1 MTLLVALVAT
11 VCVVVLA
18 RDVRSDAAR
27 QPGHRAELNLS
38 FASLSRAVLANED
51 VFAHRAGDL
60 LGHGG
65 SMTRVQFAGV
75 MSLTLLEGREV
86 EQEAGLLASPHLD
99 DDAQAHL
106 ITVVTARVVGVS
118 ELLARAAAAVS
129 LPHPHEPWPGVSSI
143 QASFSGSDSL
153 WSGTVTALASAPG
166 HAHLAASVFPLT
178 AAPLGPDLAALA
190 ASPTLAPVRAVTIAT
205 VSIAPAPFPA
215 PPRDVVLPPTSS
227 MVVDVVVRNEEYIN
241 QKVTVTAV
249 FTPSG
254 ASAPTTRV
262 AHLALAPLGAFAADL
277 ARIPVSAS
285 ERGTLVITLSGAPV
299 AAHGTGTT
307 TYAVTVSPSPTL

>member
-1 MTLLVALVAT
+1 MALLAALVAT

-27 QPGHRAELNLS
+27 QPGHRADLNLS
-38 FASLSRAVLANED
+38 FASLARAVLANED
-51 VFAHRAGDL
+51 VFAHRAGVL
-60 LGHGG
+60 LSHGG

-118 ELLARAAAAVS
+118 ELLSRAAAAVS
-129 LPHPHEPWPGVSSI
+129 LPHPREPWPGVSAI
-143 QASFSGSDSL
+143 QASFAGSDAL
-153 WSGTVTALASAPG
+153 WSGTVTALARAPG

-178 AAPLGPDLAALA
+178 AAPLGPELARLA
-190 ASPTLAPVRAVTIAT
+190 TSPTLAPSRAVTIAT
-205 VSIAPAPFPA
+205 VSISPAPFPA
-215 PPRDVVLPPTSS
+215 PRGDLVLPPTSS
-227 MVVDVVVRNEEYIN
+227 MEVDVVVRNEKYIN

-249 FTPSG
+249 FTPSDTR
-254 ASAPTTRV
+254 APDTRV

-277 ARIPVSAS
+277 ARIPVAAS

-307 TYAVTVSPSPTL
+307 TYAVSVSPSPTL